1 MGHREVCGDFMA
13 LDFKNLSPEQ
23 EKVLQELLKICET
36 TLLIVKFTPDE
47 FLVRQAR
54 EIACKKERLNK
65 IS

>member
-1 MGHREVCGDFMA
+1 M
-13 LDFKNLSPEQ
+13 SPEQ
-23 EKVLQELLKICET
+23 EKLLLELLKVCEV

-54 EIACKKERLNK
+54 EIACKKEQLNK